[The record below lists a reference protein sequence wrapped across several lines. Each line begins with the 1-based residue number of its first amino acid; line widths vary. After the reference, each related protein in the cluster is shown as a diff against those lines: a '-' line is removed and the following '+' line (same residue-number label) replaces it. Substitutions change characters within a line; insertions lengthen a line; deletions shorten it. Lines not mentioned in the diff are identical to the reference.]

1 MTTILIILGILLLL
15 KLIDLSWVS
24 LLLVICVILIIIF
37 IPEIL
42 PFLFNLIVGRYNDS
56 NNGVC
61 FPLIKN

>member
-15 KLIDLSWVS
+15 KVIDFSWVS

-42 PFLFNLIVGRYNDS
+42 PILFNLIVDTMTAIMDFA
-56 NNGVC
+56 
-61 FPLIKN
+61 FPE